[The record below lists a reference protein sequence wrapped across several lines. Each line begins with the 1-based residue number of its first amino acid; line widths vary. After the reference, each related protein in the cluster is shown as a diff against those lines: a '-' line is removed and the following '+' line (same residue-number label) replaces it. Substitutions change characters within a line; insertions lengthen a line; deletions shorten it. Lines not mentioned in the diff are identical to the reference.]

1 MHNAL
6 PEMNKTLTYF
16 NSSHSRDA
24 GSFFFF
30 STAHLGSP
38 QSLKSEGVNIETRP
52 TLFGGGVS
60 HFREWMSVF
69 LLFLGCNGAACVD
82 VLMSW

>member
-24 GSFFFF
+24 GSFF
-30 STAHLGSP
+30 SSALLTSAHP
-38 QSLKSEGVNIETRP
+38 K
-52 TLFGGGVS
+52 
-60 HFREWMSVF
+60 
-69 LLFLGCNGAACVD
+69 A
-82 VLMSW
+82 